1 MENCDREYQLK
12 LYSKERLKHRNDI
25 SVFFNKNNSVKRI
38 SNSNYTLLLLRNN
51 RLYCRFAVTIKKNKT
66 NSVGRN
72 RVKRIVREIFRID
85 KDKIPTGYDYFIIIN
100 KFDSYYS
107 PSFNDCKRD
116 LIKLFQKVL

>member
-1 MENCDREYQLK
+1 MK
-12 LYSKERLKHRNDI
+12 LYSKERLKLRNDI
-25 SVFFNKNNSVKRI
+25 SAFFNKNNNIKRI
-38 SNSNYTLLLLRNN
+38 SNSSYTLLILKNN
-51 RLYCRFAVTIKKNKT
+51 RWYSRFAVAIKKNKT

-72 RVKRIVREIFRID
+72 RVKRIVREIFRSE
-85 KDKIPTGYDYFIIIN
+85 KAKIPRGYDYFIIIN

>member
-1 MENCDREYQLK
+1 MK

-25 SVFFNKNNSVKRI
+25 SAFFNKDNIVKRMG
-38 SNSNYTLLLLRNN
+38 NFRYTLLVLKNN
-51 RLYCRFAVTIKKNKT
+51 RLYCRFAVAIKKNKT

-72 RVKRIVREIFRID
+72 RVKRIVREIFRSQ
-85 KDKIPTGYDYFIIIN
+85 KDKIPAGYDYFIIVN

-107 PSFNDCKRD
+107 PSFSDCKRD